1 MGTMTQG
8 DESRSLPDADDV
20 SFRSP
25 WLKGLL
31 LAFCCW
37 HAAVLIISI
46 IPPPPARE
54 DPGNPAM
61 DLYRLALSGRQQW
74 NMFETIPVLHSM
86 GARLEGKDGR
96 GDIITAGCVLPGFKP
111 YPMPEDSRYYVLIYR
126 MMFFDNKVPYRNA
139 YLKKAAKLMSA
150 RQGTGERR
158 TWSLVLDG
166 AYTRNLIHIV
176 RDGQLA
182 MPVSQ
187 TYDLPI
193 SGGSVP

>member
-8 DESRSLPDADDV
+8 DESRSLPEADVV

-25 WLKGLL
+25 CLKGLL

-37 HAAVLIISI
+37 HAVILVISI

-61 DLYRLALSGRQQW
+61 DFYRLALSGRQQW

-86 GARLEGKDGR
+86 GARLEGKDVS
-96 GDIITAGCVLPGFKP
+96 GDTITAGCVLPGFKP
-111 YPMPEDSRYYVLIYR
+111 YPMPEASRYYVLFYR
-126 MMFFDNKVPYRNA
+126 MMFFDNKVAYRDA
-139 YLKKAAKLMSA
+139 YMKKIAKALAAREGA
-150 RQGTGERR
+150 AGGR

-166 AYTRNLIHIV
+166 AYTRNLIHILH
-176 RDGQLA
+176 DGKLG
-182 MPVSQ
+182 MPVSR
-187 TYDLPI
+187 TYLLPV

>member
-1 MGTMTQG
+1 MGTTRQG
-8 DESRSLPDADDV
+8 DEHPSLPEAGV
-20 SFRSP
+20 VAFRIP

-37 HAAVLIISI
+37 HAVVLILSI
-46 IPPPPARE
+46 NPPPPARE

-61 DLYRLALSGRQQW
+61 DFYRLALSGRQQW

-86 GARLEGKDGR
+86 GARLEGKDER
-96 GDIITAGCVLPGFKP
+96 GGIITAGCVLPGFKP
-111 YPMPEDSRYYVLIYR
+111 YPRPEDSRYYVLIYR
-126 MMFFDNKVPYRNA
+126 MMFFDNKVPYRDA
-139 YLKKAAKLMSA
+139 YLKKLANEVSA
-150 RQGTGERR
+150 RQSTGERR

-166 AYTRNLIHIV
+166 AYTRNLVHIL

-187 TYDLPI
+187 TYALPTT
-193 SGGSVP
+193 GGSAP